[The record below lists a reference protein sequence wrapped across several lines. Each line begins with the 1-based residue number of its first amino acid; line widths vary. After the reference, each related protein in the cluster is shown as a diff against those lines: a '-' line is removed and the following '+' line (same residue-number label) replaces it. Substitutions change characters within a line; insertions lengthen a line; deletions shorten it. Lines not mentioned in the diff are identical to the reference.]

1 MIKFKPNIS
10 MFVTPDLREM
20 QLDSFRNLL
29 LEILPVEFKNLART
43 NYSNSIFQFQILGE
57 RYRFEI
63 PKWNER
69 ESMYNS
75 GTYSS
80 NLYIPTSLYNIE
92 ERKTQIQ
99 TVLIGSIPLMTINGS
114 FIINGMSRCVVSQLI
129 RSPGIYYTLTTDGM
143 YIATIITNSGKR
155 LKLKLDLEGA
165 IWVIFHNNSKAPF
178 TVFLLALGLEKNYIP
193 LVFQHWLFDLDEE
206 IPTSVEDA
214 IKYIYSIVKINISK
228 SQMLIG
234 LKSSVSMLK
243 SLFLSE
249 YELGPIGRLN
259 LNKKLGLNIAENEYS
274 LCLDD
279 LLIAAFHLLK
289 VSNGIES
296 LDDIDDLKHKRVK
309 RAADIIYDQINNSL
323 SVLNK
328 KIQNTLNK
336 KALNKRSLTPSYLF
350 YIPPLNLER
359 FLSSYELS
367 QFLDQTNPLADI
379 VHKRKLSSLGPGGLT
394 PRTARFRVRDIHPS
408 QYGRICPI
416 ETAEGQNAG
425 IVTSFTTSAQIDK
438 LGRIQNL
445 VYELYSKS
453 MKGKAIYMIAND
465 DEYSRLATG
474 HCLTVAIQNSSLK
487 LTPVQ
492 HRRELV
498 NIAWDEVNLRIIFPL
513 NYFSIGVALI
523 PFLEHDDSTRALM
536 GSNMQRQAVT
546 LVKREKAIVGTGIEA
561 QIGLDAGSIITAP
574 ESGYIQYVDGSKIDL
589 SLFSNKNIYEIHL
602 ATYTRLNNNI
612 CMYQK
617 PIVNK
622 NQYVLKGQLIA
633 DSNATVGGELALGK
647 NVLVAYMPWEG
658 YNFED
663 AILINE
669 RLVYDDIYTS
679 IHIERY
685 DAEIRITHE
694 SVETLTNNIPHLN
707 KYILRHLDHNGLVKI
722 GAWVETDDVLVGKI
736 VIKQSEAPIYGPES
750 RLLQE
755 IFGIEAITT
764 HENCL
769 KVPIR
774 GGGRVIDV
782 RSFHYE
788 NGAFGHV
795 NMIQVYILQERK
807 IKVGDKLAGRH
818 GNKGVV
824 SKILPREDMPY
835 LPDGTPVDMVLSPLG
850 VPSRMNVGQ
859 IFECLLGLTGS
870 FLNIN
875 YRILPFDERYEK
887 DASRKLVLSE
897 LYKASQKM
905 EYPWLFEA
913 TTPGKIRLFDGR
925 TGDLF
930 EQPVTVGRAYMF
942 KLIHQVDDKIHARAT
957 GPYAIVT
964 QQPVRG
970 KSRQGGQRVGEMEV
984 WAFQGF
990 GASYALQEL
999 LTIKSD
1005 HITARA
1011 TVLNTIVTGKP
1022 ILYSTS
1028 PSDCLRG
1035 LIREL
1040 WSLGINLNQTFI
1052 SQYSGTNYKNKL

>member
-1 MIKFKPNIS
+1 MIKLKKNRS
-10 MFVTPDLREM
+10 MFVTPDLRQM
-20 QLDSFRNLL
+20 QLESFRTLL
-29 LEILPVEFKNLART
+29 LEILPLELKKLAQIEY
-43 NYSNSIFQFQILGE
+43 NNSQFEFQILAT
-57 RYRFEI
+57 RYLFEI
-63 PKWNER
+63 PRWNER
-69 ESMYNS
+69 EAIYESA
-75 GTYSS
+75 TYSS
-80 NLYIPTSLYNIE
+80 NLYIPASLYNRE
-92 ERKTQIQ
+92 QRKTQIQ
-99 TVLIGSIPLMTINGS
+99 TVLLGSLPLMTINGS
-114 FIINGMSRCVVSQLI
+114 FIINGISRCIVSQLI
-129 RSPGIYYTLTTDGM
+129 RSPGIYYTLSTDGM

-155 LKLKLDLEGA
+155 LKLKLDLDGA
-165 IWVIFHNNSKAPF
+165 IWVIFHNNAKIPF
-178 TVFLLALGLEKNYIP
+178 TVLLLGLGLDMEHIP
-193 LVFQHWLFDLDEE
+193 VVFQHWIFDLDEE
-206 IPTSVEDA
+206 MPVSIDDA
-214 IKYIYSIVKINISK
+214 IKFIYTIVRPTVSK
-228 SQMLIG
+228 PQIMLG
-234 LKSSVSMLK
+234 MKLSVYTFANML
-243 SLFLSE
+243 LSE

-259 LNKKLGLNIAENEYS
+259 FNKKLGLNTSENEFF

-279 LLIAAFHLLK
+279 LLIAAFHLFK
-289 VSNGIES
+289 VSKGTEY
-296 LDDIDDLKHKRVK
+296 LDDIDDLKHKRVR
-309 RAADIIYDQINNSL
+309 RAADIIYDQVSNSFNI
-323 SVLNK
+323 LNK

-350 YIPPLNLER
+350 YIAPLSLER

-445 VYELYSKS
+445 VYKISSTS

-465 DEYSRLATG
+465 DEYSRIATG
-474 HCLTVAIQNSSLK
+474 RCLRTPIQDKSVN

-498 NIAWDEVNLRIIFPL
+498 NMSWDEVNLRIIFPL
-513 NYFSIGVALI
+513 HYFSIGVALI
-523 PFLEHDDSTRALM
+523 PFLEHNDSTRALM

-546 LVKREKAIVGTGIEA
+546 LVKREKAIVGTGIEG
-561 QIGLDAGSIITAP
+561 QIGLDAGSILTAP
-574 ESGYIQYVDGSKIDL
+574 ESGFIKYVDGAKIILSTISNADL
-589 SLFSNKNIYEIHL
+589 WEINL
-602 ATYTRLNNNI
+602 ATYARLNNNI

-617 PIVNK
+617 PAVQD
-622 NQYVLKGQLIA
+622 NQYVRQGQLIA

-669 RLVYDDIYTS
+669 RLVYENIFTS
-679 IHIERY
+679 VHIERY
-685 DAEIRITHE
+685 DTEVRITHE
-694 SVETLTNNIPHLN
+694 SVETLTKNIPHLN
-707 KYILRHLDHNGLVKI
+707 KHVLRHLDHTGLVKI
-722 GAWVETDDVLVGKI
+722 GAWVEKGDILVGKI
-736 VIKQSEAPIYGPES
+736 IMKQSEAPIYGPES

-769 KVPIR
+769 KVPLR

-782 RSFHYE
+782 RSFKYE
-788 NGAFGHV
+788 NGAFGEV
-795 NMIQVYILQERK
+795 NIIQVYILQERQ

-835 LPDGTPVDMVLSPLG
+835 LPDGTPIDMVLSPLG

-859 IFECLLGLTGS
+859 VFECLLGLTGA
-870 FLNIN
+870 FLETN

-887 DASRKLVLSE
+887 DASRKLILSE
-897 LYKASQKM
+897 LYKASQKTK
-905 EYPWLFEA
+905 YPWLFES

-930 EQPVTVGRAYMF
+930 DQPVTAGKAYMF

-999 LTIKSD
+999 LTTKSD
-1005 HITARA
+1005 HIKARG
-1011 TVLNTIVTGKP
+1011 TVVNTILNGKP

-1052 SQYSGTNYKNKL
+1052 SQYNGTNYQTEL

>member
-1 MIKFKPNIS
+1 MIKVKRNRS
-10 MFVTPDLREM
+10 MFVIPDLRQM
-20 QLDSFRNLL
+20 QLESFRNLL
-29 LEILPVEFKNLART
+29 LEILPLELKKLAQIEYNNPQFEFE
-43 NYSNSIFQFQILGE
+43 ILSH

-63 PKWNER
+63 PRWNER
-69 ESMYNS
+69 EAIYQSV
-75 GTYSS
+75 TYSS
-80 NLYIPTSLYNIE
+80 NLYIPASLYNTDKH
-92 ERKTQIQ
+92 KTQIQ
-99 TVLIGSIPLMTINGS
+99 TVLLGSLPLMTINGS
-114 FIINGMSRCVVSQLI
+114 FIINGISRCIVSQLI
-129 RSPGIYYTLTTDGM
+129 RSPGIYYTLSTDGM

-155 LKLKLDLEGA
+155 LKLKLDLDGA
-165 IWVIFHNNSKAPF
+165 IWVIFHNNTKIPF
-178 TVFLLALGLEKNYIP
+178 TVLLLALGLDIEYIP
-193 LVFQHWLFDLDEE
+193 IIFQHWIFDLDEE
-206 IPTSVEDA
+206 IPVSIEEA
-214 IKYIYSIVKINISK
+214 IKLIHSILKPNISK
-228 SQMLIG
+228 PHVILGM
-234 LKSSVSMLK
+234 KSCLYTFSNIL
-243 SLFLSE
+243 LHE

-259 LNKKLGLNIAENEYS
+259 LNKKLGLNASENEFF

-279 LLIAAFHLLK
+279 FLVAAFHLLK
-289 VSNGIES
+289 VSNGTEY
-296 LDDIDDLKHKRVK
+296 LDDIDDLKHKRVR
-309 RAADIIYDQINNSL
+309 RAADIIYDQVSISFNIFK
-323 SVLNK
+323 K
-328 KIQNTLNK
+328 KIQHTFNR

-350 YIPPLNLER
+350 YIAPLSLER

-438 LGRIQNL
+438 LGQIQNL
-445 VYELYSKS
+445 VYEISSNS
-453 MKGKAIYMIAND
+453 MKGTAIYMIAND
-465 DEYSRLATG
+465 DEYSRIATG
-474 HCLTVAIQNSSLK
+474 RCLTTTIQADSIN

-498 NIAWDEVNLRIIFPL
+498 TMSWDEVNLRIIFPL
-513 NYFSIGVALI
+513 HYFSIGVALI
-523 PFLEHDDSTRALM
+523 PFLEHNDSTRALM

-546 LVKREKAIVGTGIEA
+546 LVKREKAIVGTGIEG
-561 QIGLDAGSIITAP
+561 QIGLDAGSILIAP
-574 ESGYIQYVDGSKIDL
+574 ESGCIQYVDAGKIVLCGISNADL
-589 SLFSNKNIYEIHL
+589 WEINL
-602 ATYTRLNNNI
+602 ATYARLNNNI

-617 PIVNK
+617 PAVQK
-622 NQYVLKGQLIA
+622 NEYIRQGQLIA

-669 RLVYDDIYTS
+669 RLVYDNTFTS

-685 DAEIRITHE
+685 DTEIRITHD

-707 KYILRHLDHNGLVKI
+707 KYRLRHLDNTGLVKI
-722 GAWVETDDVLVGKI
+722 GTWVETGDVLVGKI
-736 VIKQSEAPIYGPES
+736 VMKQSEDPIYGPES

-769 KVPIR
+769 KVPLR

-782 RSFHYE
+782 RCFNYE
-788 NGAFGHV
+788 NGAFGQV
-795 NMIQVYILQERK
+795 NIIQVYILRERA

-859 IFECLLGLTGS
+859 VFECLLGLTGT
-870 FLNIN
+870 FLDTN
-875 YRILPFDERYEK
+875 YRILPFDERYEM
-887 DASRKLVLSE
+887 DASRKLILSE
-897 LYKASQKM
+897 LHKASQKM
-905 EYPWLFEA
+905 KYPWLFEA

-930 EQPVTVGRAYMF
+930 DQPVTVGKAYMF
-942 KLIHQVDDKIHARAT
+942 KLIHQVDDKIHARST

-999 LTIKSD
+999 LTTKSD
-1005 HITARA
+1005 HIASRGK
-1011 TVLNTIVTGKP
+1011 VLNTIVRGKP

-1052 SQYSGTNYKNKL
+1052 SQYNGTNYQTEL